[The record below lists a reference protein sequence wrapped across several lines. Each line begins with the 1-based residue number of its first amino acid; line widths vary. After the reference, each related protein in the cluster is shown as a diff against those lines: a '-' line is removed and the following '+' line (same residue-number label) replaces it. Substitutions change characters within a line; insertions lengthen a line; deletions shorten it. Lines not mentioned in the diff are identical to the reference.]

1 MGGRTAVVVIELGQH
16 PWASRAVLDRQG
28 EQWCLAFTLPNGTV
42 AMEMFTDKDVGDQ
55 IHDEDDDDVE
65 RVITLVEQ
73 LLADG
78 GHRPRRGGGHL
89 YGSDIATW
97 ALSPVGA

>member
-1 MGGRTAVVVIELGQH
+1 VIELGQH
-16 PWASRAVLDRQG
+16 PGASRAVLDRHG
-28 EQWCLAFTLPNGTV
+28 ERWSLAFTLPNGTV
-42 AMEMFTDKDVGDQ
+42 ALDKFTDKDVGDH
-55 IHDEDDDDVE
+55 IYDENVDDVE

-97 ALSPVGA
+97 TLSPLVG

>member
-1 MGGRTAVVVIELGQH
+1 
-16 PWASRAVLDRQG
+16 
-28 EQWCLAFTLPNGTV
+28 
-42 AMEMFTDKDVGDQ
+42 MEMFTDKDVGDQ
-55 IHDEDDDDVE
+55 IYDENDDDVE

-78 GHRPRRGGGHL
+78 GHRPRRGGRHL

>member
-1 MGGRTAVVVIELGQH
+1 MIELGQH
-16 PWASRAVLDRQG
+16 PGASRAVLDRHG
-28 EQWCLAFTLPNGTV
+28 ERWSLAFTLPNGTV
-42 AMEMFTDKDVGDQ
+42 TLDMFTDKDLVDH
-55 IHDEDDDDVE
+55 IYDENVDDVE
-65 RVITLVEQ
+65 RVITLVEK

-97 ALSPVGA
+97 ALSPVVG

>member
-1 MGGRTAVVVIELGQH
+1 
-16 PWASRAVLDRQG
+16 
-28 EQWCLAFTLPNGTV
+28 
-42 AMEMFTDKDVGDQ
+42 MFTDKDLVDH
-55 IHDEDDDDVE
+55 IYDENVDDVE
-65 RVITLVEQ
+65 RVITLVEK

-97 ALSPVGA
+97 TLSPLVG

>member
-16 PWASRAVLDRQG
+16 PWATRAVLDRQG
-28 EQWCLAFTLPNGTV
+28 ERWCLAFTLPNGTV
-42 AMEMFTDKDVGDQ
+42 ALEMFTDKDVGDH
-55 IHDEDDDDVE
+55 IHDENFDDVE

-73 LLADG
+73 LLAVD
-78 GHRPRRGGGHL
+78 GHRPRLGCGHL

-97 ALSPVGA
+97 ALSPVGG

>member
-1 MGGRTAVVVIELGQH
+1 MIELGQH
-16 PWASRAVLDRQG
+16 PGASRAVLDRHG
-28 EQWCLAFTLPNGTV
+28 ERWSLAFTLPNGTV
-42 AMEMFTDKDVGDQ
+42 TLDMFTDKDLVDH
-55 IHDEDDDDVE
+55 IYDENVDDVE
-65 RVITLVEQ
+65 RVITLVEK